1 LELFKLPFDLQD
13 FDGQPVSVGVGRFG
27 PYVKWGETFISI
39 PKGEDPL
46 SVDQERAEEII
57 NEKKEPMRR
66 LPLTKV
72 NL

>member
-1 LELFKLPFDLQD
+1 
-13 FDGQPVSVGVGRFG
+13 
-27 PYVKWGETFISI
+27 VKWGETFISI

-46 SVDQERAEEII
+46 SVNQERAEEII